1 MFTEIT
7 NYLRQ
12 IALTCTSLART
23 CPHLP
28 TSRGLEEMAVDLASK
43 AKEIEELYME

>member
-1 MFTEIT
+1 MTTEIT
-7 NYLRQ
+7 KYLRE

-28 TSRGLEEMAVDLASK
+28 TSRGLEEMAVDLVNK
-43 AKEIEELYME
+43 AKEIEELYLE

>member
-1 MFTEIT
+1 MIPEIT

-12 IALTCTSLART
+12 IALACTSLART

-28 TSRGLEEMAVDLASK
+28 TSHRLEEMAVDLATK
-43 AKEIEELYME
+43 AKEIEELYTG